1 MSNKTLYLSSG
12 DYKDFQI
19 VRRIERFDWITLED
33 HNYLIIEV
41 DVPLDLAK
49 DSSSNLLIKSFYLL
63 HRFIDQ
69 ATAFKNLSHFPIYV
83 HVLIPKLQVDKKLN
97 SFNDFT
103 NLAWATLS
111 DNLKDVE
118 DEFNRQA

>member
-12 DYKDFQI
+12 DYKDFQV
-19 VRRIERFDWITLED
+19 VRRIERFDWSTLED
-33 HNYLIIEV
+33 RNYLIIEV

-63 HRFIDQ
+63 PRFVDQ
-69 ATAFKNLSHFPIYV
+69 AEAFKNLSHFPIYV
-83 HVLIPKLQVDKKLN
+83 HVLIPKLQLHKKPD

>member
-19 VRRIERFDWITLED
+19 IRRIERFDWITLAN
-33 HNYLIIEV
+33 HNYLVVEV
-41 DVPLDLAK
+41 DVPVDLAK
-49 DSSSNLLIKSFYLL
+49 DSSSNLLIKTLYLL
-63 HRFIDQ
+63 HRFVNQ
-69 ATAFKNLSHFPIYV
+69 ATAFKNLSCFPIYV

-97 SFNDFT
+97 SFSDFT

-118 DEFNRQA
+118 EEFN

>member
-12 DYKDFQI
+12 DYKDFRI
-19 VRRIERFDWITLED
+19 VRRIERFGWIALED

-41 DVPLDLAK
+41 DLPLNLVK

-69 ATAFKNLSHFPIYV
+69 ATTFKNLSHFPVYV
-83 HVLIPKLQVDKKLN
+83 HVLIPKLQLDKKLN

-111 DNLKDVE
+111 DDLKDVE